1 MTSSSL
7 SVSQSTS
14 RPARRHP
21 RIFAVELLRLLAIVG
36 IAVFHTF
43 LLMFDQI
50 VVAGPHALAAAAQ
63 AGAAPTFLAII
74 SSTPAVVWL
83 ISMLM
88 FLGAWGN
95 HIFFMIS
102 AFFLVPRLAER
113 SHRKGFARDEWK
125 PTMLRI
131 AKILAAVVFYVVV
144 LVIVNRWI
152 VPIQAV
158 GGLRDVIYSL
168 EFVWLYVLFVLLAP
182 FIGWCI
188 ERCRKKWCVAILVA
202 ALAVIYGLNV
212 DVAISGRNFFDSLSV
227 LDWRKQMS
235 AVTYLASYIC
245 AGALGCAWRRWYGNG
260 ASAARNA
267 RNASSG
273 DGSHDLL
280 EGNTFAGMNSS
291 VAYSNPDFTDG
302 QENQGSNET
311 GAPFWLTRRF
321 WAIAL
326 AVVILAVGC
335 IVAFAAFGGHYG
347 LLMVL
352 SFKSTS
358 AISFLLAVC
367 SLMCA
372 ACPSA
377 KGPKRSL
384 SDAKLGSESSSN
396 GDVKSDGVMDGA
408 KSTPGNVTGRDGAIL
423 SRNGGK
429 GKPFWINI
437 RAFCR
442 HAVEAL
448 ASGILGFYIVQA
460 LTYYSWIAVQSHFAD
475 PFSARATSA
484 FAIGGMSASVGWL
497 AGWFLVEVV
506 FSLAF
511 VLLVCLIDRFVRQP
525 LLRLIKLA

>member
-1 MTSSSL
+1 MSEQSASVAAGALKAPEAGINTTGDSSRGNGSI
-7 SVSQSTS
+7 SGT
-14 RPARRHP
+14 RHS

-43 LLMFDQI
+43 LLTFEQI
-50 VVAGPHALAAAAQ
+50 AVNGPHALSAAVQ
-63 AGAAPTFLAII
+63 AGAAPTFIAII
-74 SSTPAVVWL
+74 SSTPLVVWL

-113 SHRKGFARDEWK
+113 SYHKGFARDEWK
-125 PTMLRI
+125 PTAARI

-144 LVIVNRWI
+144 LVVVNRWV

-158 GGLRDVIYSL
+158 GGLREVVLSL

-182 FIGWCI
+182 FIAWCI
-188 ERCRKKWCVAILVA
+188 ERCRKKWCVALWTV
-202 ALAVIYGLNV
+202 ALAMIYGLNV
-212 DVAISGRNFFDSLSV
+212 YVAISGRNFFDSLSV

-235 AVTYLASYIC
+235 AVTYFASYIC
-245 AGALGCAWRRWYGNG
+245 AGALGCAWQRWYGKD
-260 ASAARNA
+260 ASA
-267 RNASSG
+267 
-273 DGSHDLL
+273 HD
-280 EGNTFAGMNSS
+280 S
-291 VAYSNPDFTDG
+291 
-302 QENQGSNET
+302 
-311 GAPFWLTRRF
+311 APLWLTRRF

-326 AVVILAVGC
+326 IALVAAAGC
-335 IVAFAAFGGHYG
+335 VVAFAAFGGHYG

-358 AISFLLAVC
+358 VISFLLAVC

-377 KGPKRSL
+377 RTQKR
-384 SDAKLGSESSSN
+384 GSFAARS
-396 GDVKSDGVMDGA
+396 GVRPLLANM
-408 KSTPGNVTGRDGAIL
+408 KT
-423 SRNGGK
+423 
-429 GKPFWINI
+429 
-437 RAFCR
+437 FCR
-442 HAVEAL
+442 RAVEAL

-460 LTYYSWIAVQSHFAD
+460 LTYYFWIALQSHFAD
-475 PFSARATSA
+475 PVATHVASA
-484 FAIGGMSASVGWL
+484 FTIGGMSACAGWL
-497 AGWFLVEVV
+497 VDWFLVEVV